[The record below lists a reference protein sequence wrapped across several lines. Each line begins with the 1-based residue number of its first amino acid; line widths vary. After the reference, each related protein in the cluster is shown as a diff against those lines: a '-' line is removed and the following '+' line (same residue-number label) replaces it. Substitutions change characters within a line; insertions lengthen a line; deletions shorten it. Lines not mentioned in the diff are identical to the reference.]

1 MALYKYLNSDRVDV
15 LDNLMIRITQP
26 TALND
31 PFESLPMIEK
41 IMEESDFYNLLRDKV
56 GATELR
62 ETVKDTLEKE
72 LSPYKNLIDTK
83 LFQSEEFLDV
93 IMENFDNLT
102 QPYIREALNPENLN
116 KNYSEN
122 FKETFSNTFGVLSL
136 TQNPD
141 NLLMWSHYSESHK
154 GFLIEFEQ
162 NADFFDQ
169 RINKI
174 DTIRKLKKVDYVNKR
189 PQIDK
194 LFKSEKVEQDDYLEE
209 IMNLFFLTKS
219 DVWSYEKEM
228 RIVLP
233 LENSNKTVGLPNGEK
248 IYLINIPAD
257 IIKSVVFGSQIEESV
272 ENTISEILTRNEFK
286 HVNIFRSKLDM
297 TNFKVNII
305 NA

>member
-116 KNYSEN
+116 KSYSEN

>member
-62 ETVKDTLEKE
+62 ETVKDTLEKG

-83 LFQSEEFLDV
+83 SFQSEEFLDV